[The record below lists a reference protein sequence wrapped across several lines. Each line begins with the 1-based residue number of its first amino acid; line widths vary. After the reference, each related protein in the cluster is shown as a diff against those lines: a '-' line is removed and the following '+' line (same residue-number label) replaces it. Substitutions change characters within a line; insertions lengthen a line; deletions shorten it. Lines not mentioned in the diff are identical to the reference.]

1 MVESNITDSQWR
13 REELRAGGGISKNGR
28 KVWSKATA
36 LESSQNW
43 VGVMKIFSY
52 KWECAKIMP
61 FLTDLRQFPN
71 NSRVFSKSN
80 RLAKASKNAST
91 NWRFILQK
99 ARQKTSIRSND
110 FRRTRKLNKKF
121 HQMIELILQDSSQE
135 KEKQIHCDDEN
146 EIN

>member
-1 MVESNITDSQWR
+1 
-13 REELRAGGGISKNGR
+13 
-28 KVWSKATA
+28 
-36 LESSQNW
+36 
-43 VGVMKIFSY
+43 
-52 KWECAKIMP
+52 MP

-91 NWRFILQK
+91 NWKFILQK
-99 ARQKTSIRSND
+99 ARQKISIRSND
-110 FRRTRKLNKKF
+110 FLRTRKLNKNF
-121 HQMIELILQDSSQE
+121 HQMIELILQDSSKE

>member
-1 MVESNITDSQWR
+1 LTSGGAKSSEQ
-13 REELRAGGGISKNGR
+13 EGGISKNGR

-43 VGVMKIFSY
+43 VGVIKIFSY

-121 HQMIELILQDSSQE
+121 HQMIELILQDSSKE